1 MRALGPSSELQK
13 HLLKELSSAV
23 FHLKNDLIVGE
34 LRWFFLDGL
43 LPSMNFVNHDLYA
56 ATSSQRLAKIS
67 KLLNHDDIIVKYEIV
82 L

>member
-1 MRALGPSSELQK
+1 M
-13 HLLKELSSAV
+13 
-23 FHLKNDLIVGE
+23 
-34 LRWFFLDGL
+34 FFLDGL
-43 LPSMNFVNHDLYA
+43 LPSMNFVNHDPYP